1 MSDYF
6 MPPEA
11 KAVEPL
17 IPWSPMP
24 GGALT
29 ANTQMMRDNNIMDK
43 YPEVIS
49 AMGEVV
55 RVGGFGTSVTP
66 VSQFYFQQA
75 FNNVMFGKW
84 EKFAEG
90 YGKMVLGYFGKTPVP
105 PDAEVVRLA
114 SEKMDL
120 PVCEE
125 NPLDVNERDP
135 KKGLAPAKAKLE
147 EHGLETTEE
156 NIFITASCGDKG
168 IAFLKGE
175 MKVNGVRKIS
185 QEPEAAPATAT
196 GGGTA
201 NSFNVTVDGKSHT
214 VTFDGDRATLN
225 GKTYDV
231 SVAEGGAAA
240 PSGAPASAAGGQGTD
255 LPAPMPGVVIR
266 IVKNAGESVTEGEPV
281 IILEAMKMEMEVK
294 SPVTGTVQSLNV
306 GQGDQVTANQ
316 ILATI
321 A

>member
-1 MSDYF
+1 
-6 MPPEA
+6 
-11 KAVEPL
+11 
-17 IPWSPMP
+17 MP

-105 PDAEVVRLA
+105 PDPEVVRLA
-114 SEKMDL
+114 SEKMEL

-125 NPLDVNERDP
+125 NPLDLNERDP
-135 KKGLAPAKAKLE
+135 KKGVAPAKAKLE
-147 EHGLETTEE
+147 ENGLETSEE
-156 NIFITASCGDKG
+156 NIFIAASCGDKG

-175 MKVNGVRKIS
+175 TKVNGVRKIS
-185 QEPEAAPATAT
+185 EEPADAPAAASS
-196 GGGTA
+196 GGSTA
-201 NSFNVTVDGKSHT
+201 NTFNVNVDGKSHT

-231 SVAEGGAAA
+231 SVSEGGT
-240 PSGAPASAAGGQGTD
+240 APASSAPAPSGQGTD
-255 LPAPMPGVVIR
+255 LTAPMPGAVIR
-266 IVKNAGESVTEGEPV
+266 IVKNPGESVAEGEPV

-294 SPVTGTVQSLNV
+294 SPVAGNVQAVNV
-306 GQGDQVTANQ
+306 SQGDQVTANQ
-316 ILATI
+316 SLATI